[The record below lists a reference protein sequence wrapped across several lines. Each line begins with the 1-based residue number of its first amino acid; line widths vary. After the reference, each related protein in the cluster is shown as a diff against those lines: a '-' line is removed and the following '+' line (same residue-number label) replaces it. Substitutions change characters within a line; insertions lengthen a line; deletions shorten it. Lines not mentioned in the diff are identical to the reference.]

1 MLKWYELYANNDAKV
16 IMYMRKILSIL
27 LVFLLSFSSLGVTT
41 PHAEEKIHIEA
52 AAAILFDADT
62 GKILH
67 EQNPDELLAIA
78 SMSKLIVVYSV
89 LEAIK
94 EGKITWDTKVNIS
107 DYAYEISRNN
117 EFSNVP
123 FEKGR
128 QYTVKELYHSI
139 VIFSANGSSIA
150 LAELLAGS
158 EKNFLNLANEHA
170 KKLGLKKYK
179 FVNATGLNNADLK
192 GKHPEGTDPNGENSL
207 SARDVGILSRTII
220 TKYPEI
226 LEDTK
231 QRFRNFP
238 DNHPL
243 PIRMENWNWML
254 PGAAFAYEG
263 TDGLKTGSSD
273 TAGYG
278 FTITAKR
285 GDLRLIS
292 VIIKTK
298 SMDERFTESR
308 ALIDYGFNN
317 FEKQKLKI
325 DKNNTISVVKGTEDT
340 VTVKPEKEITV
351 ITKKGSKP
359 PYTISTGADKSLAE
373 DGKLVAPIKKDTKV
387 GSLIL
392 ESTDQYG
399 FLDGSKKMKIAAR
412 TTEEVEKANW
422 FILTMRSIG
431 DFFSNMW
438 SKLFG

>member
-1 MLKWYELYANNDAKV
+1 
-16 IMYMRKILSIL
+16 MYMRKILSIL
-27 LVFLLSFSSLGVTT
+27 LAFLLSFSSLGVTT
-41 PHAEEKIHIEA
+41 SHAEGKIHIEA

-150 LAELLAGS
+150 LAELLAGN

-207 SARDVGILSRTII
+207 SARDMGILSKTII

-231 QRFRNFP
+231 QRFRSFP
-238 DNHPL
+238 DNHPK

-278 FTITAKR
+278 FTISAKR

-308 ALIDYGFNN
+308 ELIDYGFNN

-325 DKNNTISVVKGTEDT
+325 DKNNTISVVKGKEDT
-340 VTVKPEKEITV
+340 VTVTPEKEMTV

-359 PYTISTGADKSLAE
+359 SYKVSTEADKSLAE
-373 DGKLVAPIKKDTKV
+373 DEKLVAPIKKDAKV
-387 GSLIL
+387 GSLVL

-399 FLDGSKKMKIAAR
+399 FLDGSKKMKIAAK

-422 FILTMRSIG
+422 FVLTMRSIG

-438 SKLFG
+438 SKIFG

>member
-1 MLKWYELYANNDAKV
+1 
-16 IMYMRKILSIL
+16 MYMRKILSIL
-27 LVFLLSFSSLGVTT
+27 LVFLLSFSPLGVTT
-41 PHAEEKIHIEA
+41 SHAEEKIHIEA

-67 EQNPDELLAIA
+67 EQNPDELLAVA
-78 SMSKLIVVYSV
+78 SMSKLMVIYSV

-117 EFSNVP
+117 DFSNVP

-207 SARDVGILSRTII
+207 SARDMGILSKTII
-220 TKYPEI
+220 TKYPEM

-238 DNHPL
+238 DNHPK

-325 DKNNTISVVKGTEDT
+325 DKNNTISVIKGKEDNVT
-340 VTVKPEKEITV
+340 VTPEKEITV
-351 ITKKGSKP
+351 ITEKGSKP
-359 PYTISTGADKSLAE
+359 PYQISTKADKSLAE
-373 DGKLVAPIKKDTKV
+373 DGKLVAPIKKGEKV

-392 ESTDQYG
+392 ESTDQHG
-399 FLDGSKKMKIAAR
+399 FLDGNKKMKITAK

-422 FILTMRSIG
+422 FVLTIRSIG

-438 SKLFG
+438 SKLF

>member
-1 MLKWYELYANNDAKV
+1 
-16 IMYMRKILSIL
+16 MYMRKILSIL
-27 LVFLLSFSSLGVTT
+27 LAFLLLFSSLGATNS
-41 PHAEEKIHIEA
+41 HAEENIHIEA

-67 EQNPDELLAIA
+67 EQNPDELLAVA
-78 SMSKLIVVYSV
+78 SMSKLMVVYAV
-89 LEAIK
+89 LEAMK
-94 EGKITWDTKVNIS
+94 AGKITWDTKVNIS
-107 DYAYEISRNN
+107 DYAYEVSRNN

-128 QYTVKELYHSI
+128 QYTVRELYHSI

-158 EKNFLNLANEHA
+158 EKNFLKLADEYA

-207 SARDVGILSRTII
+207 SARDMGILAKTII
-220 TKYPEI
+220 TKYPEM

-238 DNHPL
+238 DHHPK

-308 ALIDYGFNN
+308 ELIDYGFHN
-317 FEKQKLKI
+317 FEKKKLKL
-325 DKNNTISVVKGTEDT
+325 DKNNTISVVKGKKDA
-340 VTVKPEKEITV
+340 VSIAPEKEIEIV
-351 ITKKGSKP
+351 TKKGSKP
-359 PYTISTGADKSLAE
+359 PYKISTEAIPSLAE
-373 DGKLVAPIKKDTKV
+373 EGKLIAPIKKDAKV
-387 GSLIL
+387 GSIVL
-392 ESTDQYG
+392 ETTDRYG
-399 FLDGSKKMKIAAR
+399 FLDGSKQLKVTAK

-422 FILTMRSIG
+422 FIVTLRSIG
-431 DFFSNMW
+431 DFFSNIW
-438 SKLFG
+438 SKIFES

>member
-1 MLKWYELYANNDAKV
+1 
-16 IMYMRKILSIL
+16 MYMRKILSIL
-27 LVFLLSFSSLGVTT
+27 LVFLLSFSSLVVTT
-41 PHAEEKIHIEA
+41 SHAEEKIHIEA

-139 VIFSANGSSIA
+139 IIFSANGSSIA

-207 SARDVGILSRTII
+207 SARDMGILSKTII

-238 DNHPL
+238 DNHPK

-278 FTITAKR
+278 FTISAKR

-308 ALIDYGFNN
+308 ELIDYGFNN

-359 PYTISTGADKSLAE
+359 PYTISTEADKSLSK
-373 DGKLVAPIKKDTKV
+373 DGKVVAPIKKDAKV
-387 GSLIL
+387 GSLVL

-399 FLDGSKKMKIAAR
+399 FLDGSKKMKIAAK

-422 FILTMRSIG
+422 FVLTMRSIG
-431 DFFSNMW
+431 DFFSNIW
-438 SKLFG
+438 SKIFG

>member
-16 IMYMRKILSIL
+16 IMYMKKIFSIL
-27 LVFLLSFSSLGVTT
+27 LVFLLSISSLVVTT
-41 PHAEEKIHIEA
+41 SYAEEKIHIEA
-52 AAAILFDADT
+52 AAALLFDADT

-78 SMSKLIVVYSV
+78 SMSKLIVVYAV

-94 EGKITWDTKVNIS
+94 EGKITWDTKVNVS
-107 DYAYEISRNN
+107 DYAYEVSRNN

-128 QYTVKELYHSI
+128 QYTVRELYHSI

-192 GKHPEGTDPNGENSL
+192 GKHPEGTDPNAENSM
-207 SARDVGILSRTII
+207 SARDMGILSKAMI
-220 TKYPEI
+220 TKYPEM

-238 DNHPL
+238 DNHPK

-285 GDLRLIS
+285 GDVRLIS

-308 ALIDYGFNN
+308 ELIEYGFNN
-317 FEKQKLKI
+317 FEKQKLKV
-325 DKNNTISVVKGTEDT
+325 DKNNTLSVVQGKEDQ
-340 VTVKPEKEITV
+340 VTVAPEKEITV
-351 ITKKGSKP
+351 IAKKGSKD
-359 PYTISTGADKSLAE
+359 PYKIGTEVDKSLAE
-373 DGKLVAPIKKDTKV
+373 DGHLIAPIKKDAKV
-387 GSLIL
+387 GSITL
-392 ESTDQYG
+392 ESTDKYG
-399 FLDGSKKMKIAAR
+399 FLDGSKSMKVTAK

-422 FILTMRSIG
+422 FVLTMRSIG
-431 DFFSNMW
+431 DFFSNLW
-438 SKLFG
+438 SKVF

>member
-1 MLKWYELYANNDAKV
+1 
-16 IMYMRKILSIL
+16 MYMKKILSIL

-41 PHAEEKIHIEA
+41 SHAEEKIHIEA
-52 AAAILFDADT
+52 AAALLFDADT

-78 SMSKLIVVYSV
+78 SMSKLIVVYAV

-107 DYAYEISRNN
+107 DYAYEVSRNN

-123 FEKGR
+123 FEKRR
-128 QYTVKELYHSI
+128 QYTVRELYHSI

-192 GKHPEGTDPNGENSL
+192 GKHPEGTDPNGENSM
-207 SARDVGILSRTII
+207 SARDMGILSKTII
-220 TKYPEI
+220 TKYPEM

-238 DNHPL
+238 DNHPK

-254 PGAAFAYEG
+254 PSAAFSYEG
-263 TDGLKTGSSD
+263 ALGLKTGSSD

-308 ALIDYGFNN
+308 ALIEYGFNN
-317 FEKQKLKI
+317 FEKQKLKV
-325 DKNNTISVVKGTEDT
+325 DKNNKISVVKGKEDY
-340 VTVKPEKEITV
+340 VTVAPEKEVTLV
-351 ITKKGSKP
+351 TAKGNKS
-359 PYTISTGADKSLAE
+359 PYKISAEADKSLAE
-373 DGKLVAPIKKDTKV
+373 DGHLVAPIKKDAKV
-387 GSLIL
+387 GSIVL
-392 ESTDQYG
+392 ESTDKYG
-399 FLDGSKKMKIAAR
+399 FLDGNKSMKVAAK

-422 FILTMRSIG
+422 FVLTMRSIG
-431 DFFSNMW
+431 DFFSSLW
-438 SKLFG
+438 SKVF

>member
-1 MLKWYELYANNDAKV
+1 
-16 IMYMRKILSIL
+16 MYMKKILSISL
-27 LVFLLSFSSLGVTT
+27 LFLLSFSSLGVTT
-41 PHAEEKIHIEA
+41 SHAEEKIHIEA
-52 AAAILFDADT
+52 AAALLFDADT

-78 SMSKLIVVYSV
+78 SMSKLIVVYAV

-107 DYAYEISRNN
+107 DYAYEVSRNN

-128 QYTVKELYHSI
+128 QYTVRELYYSI

-192 GKHPEGTDPNGENSL
+192 GKHPEGTDPNGENSM
-207 SARDVGILSRTII
+207 SARDMGILSKTII
-220 TKYPEI
+220 TKYPEM

-238 DNHPL
+238 DNHPK

-254 PGAAFAYEG
+254 PGATFSYEG
-263 TDGLKTGSSD
+263 ADGLKTGSSD

-308 ALIDYGFNN
+308 ALIEYGFNN
-317 FEKQKLKI
+317 FEKQKLKV
-325 DKNNTISVVKGTEDT
+325 DKNNKISVVKGKEDY
-340 VTVKPEKEITV
+340 VTVAPEKEVTV
-351 ITKKGSKP
+351 VTAKGNKA
-359 PYTISTGADKSLAE
+359 PYKISAEADKSLAE
-373 DGKLVAPIKKDTKV
+373 DGHLVAPIKKDAKV
-387 GSLIL
+387 GSIVL
-392 ESTDQYG
+392 ESTDKYG
-399 FLDGSKKMKIAAR
+399 FLDENKSMKVTAK

-422 FILTMRSIG
+422 FVLTMRSIG
-431 DFFSNMW
+431 DFFSNLW
-438 SKLFG
+438 SKVF

>member
-1 MLKWYELYANNDAKV
+1 
-16 IMYMRKILSIL
+16 MYMRKILSIL
-27 LVFLLSFSSLGVTT
+27 LAFLLSFSSLGVTT
-41 PHAEEKIHIEA
+41 SHAEGKIHIEA

-139 VIFSANGSSIA
+139 IIFSANGSSIA

-207 SARDVGILSRTII
+207 SARDMGILSKTII

-238 DNHPL
+238 DNHPK

-278 FTITAKR
+278 FTISAKR

-308 ALIDYGFNN
+308 SLIDYGFNN

-351 ITKKGSKP
+351 ITKKGSEP
-359 PYTISTGADKSLAE
+359 PYKIFSEADKSIAK
-373 DGKLVAPIKKDTKV
+373 DGKLVAPIKKDANV
-387 GSLIL
+387 GSLVL

-399 FLDGSKKMKIAAR
+399 FLDGNKKMKITAK

-431 DFFSNMW
+431 DFFSDMW
-438 SKLFG
+438 SKIFG

>member
-41 PHAEEKIHIEA
+41 SHAEEKIHIEA

-123 FEKGR
+123 FEKGL

-207 SARDVGILSRTII
+207 SARDMGILSRTII

-238 DNHPL
+238 DNHPK

-278 FTITAKR
+278 FTISAKR

-308 ALIDYGFNN
+308 ELIDYGFNN

-325 DKNNTISVVKGTEDT
+325 DKNNTISVVKGKEDT
-340 VTVKPEKEITV
+340 VTVTPEKEITV
-351 ITKKGSKP
+351 ISKKGSKP
-359 PYTISTGADKSLAE
+359 SYKVSTEADKSLAE
-373 DGKLVAPIKKDTKV
+373 DGKLVAPIKKDAKV
-387 GSLIL
+387 GSLVL

-399 FLDGSKKMKIAAR
+399 FLDGSKKMKIAAK
-412 TTEEVEKANW
+412 TTEEVEKENW
-422 FILTMRSIG
+422 FVLTMRSIG

-438 SKLFG
+438 SKIF

>member
-1 MLKWYELYANNDAKV
+1 
-16 IMYMRKILSIL
+16 MYMRKILSIL
-27 LVFLLSFSSLGVTT
+27 LMFLLSFSSLGVTT
-41 PHAEEKIHIEA
+41 SHAEEKIHIEA

-139 VIFSANGSSIA
+139 IIFSANGSSIA

-207 SARDVGILSRTII
+207 SARDMGILSKTII

-238 DNHPL
+238 DNHPK

-278 FTITAKR
+278 FTISAKR

-308 ALIDYGFNN
+308 ELIDYGFNN

-325 DKNNTISVVKGTEDT
+325 DKNNTISVVKGKEDT

-359 PYTISTGADKSLAE
+359 PYTISTEADKSLSQ
-373 DGKLVAPIKKDTKV
+373 DGKVVAPIKKDAKV
-387 GSLIL
+387 GSLVL

-399 FLDGSKKMKIAAR
+399 FLDGNKKMKITAK

-431 DFFSNMW
+431 DFFSNIW
-438 SKLFG
+438 SKLVG

>member
-1 MLKWYELYANNDAKV
+1 
-16 IMYMRKILSIL
+16 
-27 LVFLLSFSSLGVTT
+27 
-41 PHAEEKIHIEA
+41 
-52 AAAILFDADT
+52 
-62 GKILH
+62 
-67 EQNPDELLAIA
+67 
-78 SMSKLIVVYSV
+78 MSKLIVIYAV

-107 DYAYEISRNN
+107 DYAYEVSRNN

-158 EKNFLNLANEHA
+158 EKNFLNLANDHA

-192 GKHPEGTDPNGENSL
+192 GKHPEGTDPNGENSM
-207 SARDVGILSRTII
+207 SARDMGILSKTII
-220 TKYPEI
+220 TKYPEM

-238 DNHPL
+238 DNHPK

-263 TDGLKTGSSD
+263 SDGLKTGSSD

-308 ALIDYGFNN
+308 ALIEYGFNS

-325 DKNNTISVVKGTEDT
+325 DKNNTISVVKGKADQ
-340 VTVKPEKEITV
+340 VTVAPEKEITV
-351 ITKKGSKP
+351 IAKKGDKS
-359 PYTISTGADKSLAE
+359 PYKISTEADKSLAE
-373 DGKLVAPIKKDTKV
+373 DGHLIAPIKKDTKV
-387 GSLIL
+387 GSIVL
-392 ESTDQYG
+392 ESTDKYG
-399 FLDGSKKMKIAAR
+399 FLDGNKSMKVAAK

-422 FILTMRSIG
+422 FVLTMRSVG
-431 DFFSNMW
+431 DFFSNLW
-438 SKLFG
+438 SKIF

>member
-1 MLKWYELYANNDAKV
+1 
-16 IMYMRKILSIL
+16 MYMRKILSIL
-27 LVFLLSFSSLGVTT
+27 LAFLLLFSSLGATNS
-41 PHAEEKIHIEA
+41 HAEENIHIEA

-67 EQNPDELLAIA
+67 EQNPDELLAVA
-78 SMSKLIVVYSV
+78 SMSKLMVVYAV

-94 EGKITWDTKVNIS
+94 AGKITWDTKVNIS
-107 DYAYEISRNN
+107 DYAYEVSRNN

-128 QYTVKELYHSI
+128 QYTVRELYHSI

-158 EKNFLNLANEHA
+158 EKNFLNLADEYA

-207 SARDVGILSRTII
+207 SARDMGILAKTII
-220 TKYPEI
+220 TKYPEM

-238 DNHPL
+238 DHHPK
-243 PIRMENWNWML
+243 PIRIENWNWML

-308 ALIDYGFNN
+308 ELIDYGFRN
-317 FEKQKLKI
+317 FEKQKLKL
-325 DKNNTISVVKGTEDT
+325 DKNNTISVVKGKEDA
-340 VTVKPEKEITV
+340 VSIVPEKEIEI

-359 PYTISTGADKSLAE
+359 PYKISTEAIPSLAE
-373 DGKLVAPIKKDTKV
+373 EGKLIAPIKKDAKV
-387 GSLIL
+387 GSIVL
-392 ESTDQYG
+392 ETTDRYG
-399 FLDGSKKMKIAAR
+399 FLDGSKQLKVAAK

-422 FILTMRSIG
+422 FIVTLRSIG
-431 DFFSNMW
+431 DFFSNIW
-438 SKLFG
+438 SKIFES

>member
-1 MLKWYELYANNDAKV
+1 MK
-16 IMYMRKILSIL
+16 KILSIL
-27 LVFLLSFSSLGVTT
+27 LLLVLSISPLGVTT
-41 PHAEEKIHIEA
+41 SHAEEKIHIEA
-52 AAAILFDADT
+52 AAALLFDADT

-78 SMSKLIVVYSV
+78 SMSKLIVVYAV

-107 DYAYEISRNN
+107 DYAYEVSRNN

-192 GKHPEGTDPNGENSL
+192 GKHPEGTDPNAENSM
-207 SARDVGILSRTII
+207 SARDMGMLSKAMI
-220 TKYPEI
+220 TKYPEM

-238 DNHPL
+238 DNHPK

-278 FTITAKR
+278 F
-285 GDLRLIS
+285 
-292 VIIKTK
+292 
-298 SMDERFTESR
+298 
-308 ALIDYGFNN
+308 NN
-317 FEKQKLKI
+317 FEKQKLKVN
-325 DKNNTISVVKGTEDT
+325 KNNTISVVKGKEDQ
-340 VTVKPEKEITV
+340 VTVAPEKEITV
-351 ITKKGSKP
+351 IAKKGSKE
-359 PYTISTGADKSLAE
+359 PYKIGTELDKSLAE
-373 DGKLVAPIKKDTKV
+373 DGHLVAPIKKDAKV
-387 GSLIL
+387 GSITL
-392 ESTDQYG
+392 ESTDKYG
-399 FLDGSKKMKIAAR
+399 FLDGSKSMKVTAK

-422 FILTMRSIG
+422 FVLTMRSIG
-431 DFFSNMW
+431 DFFSNLW
-438 SKLFG
+438 SKVF

>member
-16 IMYMRKILSIL
+16 IMYMRKISSIL
-27 LVFLLSFSSLGVTT
+27 LLFLLSFFTLGVTNSY
-41 PHAEEKIHIEA
+41 AEEKIHIEA

-107 DYAYEISRNN
+107 DYAYEVSRNN

-128 QYTVKELYHSI
+128 QYTVKELYQSI
-139 VIFSANGSSIA
+139 VIFSANGSSVA
-150 LAELLAGS
+150 LAELLAGN
-158 EKNFLNLANEHA
+158 EKDFLTLANEHA

-207 SARDVGILSRTII
+207 SARDMGILSKSII

-238 DNHPL
+238 DNHPK

-254 PGAAFAYEG
+254 PGATFAYEG

-325 DKNNTISVVKGTEDT
+325 DKNNTLSVIKGKEDT
-340 VTVKPEKEITV
+340 VNVIPEKEITV

-359 PYTISTGADKSLAE
+359 SYKISNEADKSIAE
-373 DGKLVAPIKKDTKV
+373 DGKLVAPIKKGATV
-387 GSLIL
+387 GSLFL

-399 FLDGSKKMKIAAR
+399 FLDGNKKMKIVAK

-422 FILTMRSIG
+422 FTLTMRSIG

-438 SKLFG
+438 SKIFG

>member
-1 MLKWYELYANNDAKV
+1 
-16 IMYMRKILSIL
+16 
-27 LVFLLSFSSLGVTT
+27 
-41 PHAEEKIHIEA
+41 
-52 AAAILFDADT
+52 
-62 GKILH
+62 
-67 EQNPDELLAIA
+67 
-78 SMSKLIVVYSV
+78 MSKLIVIYAV

-94 EGKITWDTKVNIS
+94 EGKITWDTKVTIS
-107 DYAYEISRNN
+107 DYAYEVSRNN

-128 QYTVKELYHSI
+128 QYTVRELYHSI

-192 GKHPEGTDPNGENSL
+192 GKHPEGTDPNGENSM
-207 SARDVGILSRTII
+207 SARDMGILSKTII
-220 TKYPEI
+220 TKYPEM

-238 DNHPL
+238 DNHPK

-254 PGAAFAYEG
+254 PGAAFSYEG
-263 TDGLKTGSSD
+263 ADGLKTGSSD

-308 ALIDYGFNN
+308 ALIEYGFNN

-325 DKNNTISVVKGTEDT
+325 DKNNKISVVKGKEDY
-340 VTVKPEKEITV
+340 VTVAPEKEVTV
-351 ITKKGSKP
+351 VTTKGSKSS
-359 PYTISTGADKSLAE
+359 YKISTEADKSLAE
-373 DGKLVAPIKKDTKV
+373 DGHLVAPIKKDAKV
-387 GSLIL
+387 GSIVL
-392 ESTDQYG
+392 EPTDKYG
-399 FLDGSKKMKIAAR
+399 FLDGNKSIKVTAKA
-412 TTEEVEKANW
+412 TEEVEKANW
-422 FILTMRSIG
+422 FVLTMRSIG
-431 DFFSNMW
+431 DFFSNLW
-438 SKLFG
+438 SKVF

>member
-1 MLKWYELYANNDAKV
+1 
-16 IMYMRKILSIL
+16 MYMRKILSIL
-27 LVFLLSFSSLGVTT
+27 LAFLLSFYSLEVITS
-41 PHAEEKIHIEA
+41 HAEEKIHIEA

-139 VIFSANGSSIA
+139 IIFSANGSSIA

-207 SARDVGILSRTII
+207 SARDMGILSKTII

-238 DNHPL
+238 DNHPK

-278 FTITAKR
+278 FTISAKR

-308 ALIDYGFNN
+308 ELIDYGFNN

-359 PYTISTGADKSLAE
+359 PYTISTEADKSLSQ
-373 DGKLVAPIKKDTKV
+373 DGKVVAPIKKDAKV
-387 GSLIL
+387 GSLVL

-399 FLDGSKKMKIAAR
+399 FLDGSKKMKIAAK

-422 FILTMRSIG
+422 FVLTMRSIG
-431 DFFSNMW
+431 DFFSNIW
-438 SKLFG
+438 SKIFG

>member
-1 MLKWYELYANNDAKV
+1 
-16 IMYMRKILSIL
+16 MYMRKILSIL
-27 LVFLLSFSSLGVTT
+27 LMFLLSFSSLGVTT
-41 PHAEEKIHIEA
+41 SHAEEKIHIEA

-139 VIFSANGSSIA
+139 IIFSANGSSIA

-170 KKLGLKKYK
+170 KKLGLKKYR

-207 SARDVGILSRTII
+207 SARDMGILSKTII

-238 DNHPL
+238 DNHPK

-278 FTITAKR
+278 FTISAKR

-308 ALIDYGFNN
+308 ELIDYGFNN

-325 DKNNTISVVKGTEDT
+325 DKNNTISVVKGKEDT

-359 PYTISTGADKSLAE
+359 PYTISTEADKSLSQ
-373 DGKLVAPIKKDTKV
+373 DGKVVAPIKKDAKV
-387 GSLIL
+387 GSLVL

-399 FLDGSKKMKIAAR
+399 FLDGNKKMKITAK

-431 DFFSNMW
+431 DFFSNIW
-438 SKLFG
+438 SKLVG

>member
-1 MLKWYELYANNDAKV
+1 
-16 IMYMRKILSIL
+16 MYMRKILSIL
-27 LVFLLSFSSLGVTT
+27 LVFLLSFSFLGVTT
-41 PHAEEKIHIEA
+41 SHAEEKIHIEA

-139 VIFSANGSSIA
+139 IIFSANGSSIA

-207 SARDVGILSRTII
+207 SARDMGILSKTII

-238 DNHPL
+238 DNHPK

-278 FTITAKR
+278 FTISAKR

-308 ALIDYGFNN
+308 ELIDYGFNN

-351 ITKKGSKP
+351 ITKKGSKS
-359 PYTISTGADKSLAE
+359 PYTISTEAYKSLSQ
-373 DGKLVAPIKKDTKV
+373 DGKVVAPIKKDAKV
-387 GSLIL
+387 GSLVL

-399 FLDGSKKMKIAAR
+399 FLDGSKKMKIAAK

-422 FILTMRSIG
+422 FVLTMRSIG
-431 DFFSNMW
+431 DFFSNIW
-438 SKLFG
+438 SKIFG

>member
-1 MLKWYELYANNDAKV
+1 
-16 IMYMRKILSIL
+16 
-27 LVFLLSFSSLGVTT
+27 
-41 PHAEEKIHIEA
+41 
-52 AAAILFDADT
+52 
-62 GKILH
+62 
-67 EQNPDELLAIA
+67 
-78 SMSKLIVVYSV
+78 MSKLIVIYSI

-107 DYAYEISRNN
+107 DYAYEVSRNN

-207 SARDVGILSRTII
+207 SARDMGILSKTLI
-220 TKYPEI
+220 TKYPEM

-238 DNHPL
+238 DNHPM

-308 ALIDYGFNN
+308 ELIDYGFNN
-317 FEKQKLKI
+317 FEKQKLKT
-325 DKNNTISVVKGTEDT
+325 DKNNNISVIKGKEDT
-340 VTVKPEKEITV
+340 VTVTPEKEITV

-359 PYTISTGADKSLAE
+359 PYKISTEADKSLAE
-373 DGKLVAPIKKDTKV
+373 DGKLVAPIKKDAKV
-387 GSLIL
+387 GSIVL

-399 FLDGSKKMKIAAR
+399 FLDGSRKMKIAAK

-422 FILTMRSIG
+422 FVLTMRSIG

-438 SKLFG
+438 SKVF

>member
-1 MLKWYELYANNDAKV
+1 
-16 IMYMRKILSIL
+16 MYMRKILSIL
-27 LVFLLSFSSLGVTT
+27 LVFLLSFSSLGVTIS
-41 PHAEEKIHIEA
+41 HAEEKIHIEA

-139 VIFSANGSSIA
+139 IIFSANGSSIA

-207 SARDVGILSRTII
+207 SARDMGILSKTII

-238 DNHPL
+238 DNHPK

-278 FTITAKR
+278 FTISAKR

-308 ALIDYGFNN
+308 ELIDYGFNN

-359 PYTISTGADKSLAE
+359 PYTISTEADKSLSQ
-373 DGKLVAPIKKDTKV
+373 DGKVVAPIKKDAKV
-387 GSLIL
+387 GSLVL

-399 FLDGSKKMKIAAR
+399 FLDGSKKMKIAAK

-422 FILTMRSIG
+422 FVLTMRSIG
-431 DFFSNMW
+431 DFFSNIW
-438 SKLFG
+438 SKIFG

>member
-1 MLKWYELYANNDAKV
+1 
-16 IMYMRKILSIL
+16 MYMRKILSIL

-41 PHAEEKIHIEA
+41 SHAEEKIHIEA

-139 VIFSANGSSIA
+139 IIFSANGSSIA

-207 SARDVGILSRTII
+207 SARDMGILSKTII

-238 DNHPL
+238 DNHPK

-278 FTITAKR
+278 FTISAKR

-308 ALIDYGFNN
+308 ELIDYGFNN

-359 PYTISTGADKSLAE
+359 PYTISTEADKSLSQ
-373 DGKLVAPIKKDTKV
+373 DGKVVAPIKKDAKV
-387 GSLIL
+387 GSLVL

-399 FLDGSKKMKIAAR
+399 FLDGSKKKKIAAK

-422 FILTMRSIG
+422 FVLTMRSIG
-431 DFFSNMW
+431 DFFSNIW
-438 SKLFG
+438 SKIFG

>member
-1 MLKWYELYANNDAKV
+1 
-16 IMYMRKILSIL
+16 MYMRKISSIL

-41 PHAEEKIHIEA
+41 SHAEEKIHIEA

-67 EQNPDELLAIA
+67 EQNPDELLAVA
-78 SMSKLIVVYSV
+78 SMSKLMVIYSV

-117 EFSNVP
+117 DFSNVP

-192 GKHPEGTDPNGENSL
+192 GKRPEGTDPNGENSL
-207 SARDVGILSRTII
+207 SARDMGILSKTII
-220 TKYPEI
+220 TKYPEM

-238 DNHPL
+238 DNHPK

-325 DKNNTISVVKGTEDT
+325 DKNNTISVIKGKEDNVT
-340 VTVKPEKEITV
+340 VTPEKEITV

-359 PYTISTGADKSLAE
+359 PYQISTEADKSLAE
-373 DGKLVAPIKKDTKV
+373 DGKLVAPIKKGEKV

-392 ESTDQYG
+392 ESTDQHG
-399 FLDGSKKMKIAAR
+399 FLDGNKKMKITAK

-422 FILTMRSIG
+422 FVLTMRSIG

-438 SKLFG
+438 SKLF

>member
-1 MLKWYELYANNDAKV
+1 
-16 IMYMRKILSIL
+16 MYMRKILSIL

-41 PHAEEKIHIEA
+41 SHAEKKIHIEA

-139 VIFSANGSSIA
+139 IIFSANGSSIA

-207 SARDVGILSRTII
+207 SARDMGILSKTII

-238 DNHPL
+238 DNHPK

-278 FTITAKR
+278 FTISAKR

-308 ALIDYGFNN
+308 ELIDYGFNN

-359 PYTISTGADKSLAE
+359 PYTISTEADKSLSK
-373 DGKLVAPIKKDTKV
+373 DGKVVAPIKKDAKV
-387 GSLIL
+387 GSLVL

-399 FLDGSKKMKIAAR
+399 FLDGSKKMKIAAK

-422 FILTMRSIG
+422 FVLTMRSIG
-431 DFFSNMW
+431 DFFSNIW
-438 SKLFG
+438 SKIFG

>member
-1 MLKWYELYANNDAKV
+1 
-16 IMYMRKILSIL
+16 MYMRKILSIL
-27 LVFLLSFSSLGVTT
+27 LVFLFSFSSLGVTT
-41 PHAEEKIHIEA
+41 SHAEEKIHIEA

-139 VIFSANGSSIA
+139 IIFSANGSSIA

-207 SARDVGILSRTII
+207 SARDMGILSKTII

-238 DNHPL
+238 DNHPK

-278 FTITAKR
+278 FTISAKR

-308 ALIDYGFNN
+308 ELIDYGFNN

-325 DKNNTISVVKGTEDT
+325 DKNNTISVVKGKEDT

-359 PYTISTGADKSLAE
+359 PYTISTEADKSLSQ
-373 DGKLVAPIKKDTKV
+373 DGKVVAPIKKDAKV
-387 GSLIL
+387 GSLVL

-399 FLDGSKKMKIAAR
+399 FLDGNKKMKITAK

-431 DFFSNMW
+431 DFFSNIW
-438 SKLFG
+438 SKLVG

>member
-16 IMYMRKILSIL
+16 IMYMKKILSIL
-27 LVFLLSFSSLGVTT
+27 LASLLSISSLGVTT
-41 PHAEEKIHIEA
+41 SHAEEKIHIEA
-52 AAAILFDADT
+52 AAALLFDADT

-78 SMSKLIVVYSV
+78 SMSKLIVIYAV

-94 EGKITWDTKVNIS
+94 EGKINWDTKVTIS
-107 DYAYEISRNN
+107 DYAYEVSRNN

-128 QYTVKELYHSI
+128 PYTVRELYHSI

-192 GKHPEGTDPNGENSL
+192 GKHPEGTDPNGENSM
-207 SARDVGILSRTII
+207 SARDMGILSKTII
-220 TKYPEI
+220 TKYPEM

-238 DNHPL
+238 DNHPK

-254 PGAAFAYEG
+254 PGAAFSYEG
-263 TDGLKTGSSD
+263 ADGLKTGSSD

-308 ALIDYGFNN
+308 ALIEYGFNN
-317 FEKQKLKI
+317 FEKQKLKV
-325 DKNNTISVVKGTEDT
+325 DKNNKISVVKGKEDY
-340 VTVKPEKEITV
+340 VTVAPEKEVTV
-351 ITKKGSKP
+351 VTAKGSKS
-359 PYTISTGADKSLAE
+359 PYKISTEADKSLAE
-373 DGKLVAPIKKDTKV
+373 DEHLVAPIKKDAKV
-387 GSLIL
+387 GSIVL
-392 ESTDQYG
+392 EPTDKYG
-399 FLDGSKKMKIAAR
+399 FLDGNKSIKVTAKATK
-412 TTEEVEKANW
+412 EVEKANW
-422 FILTMRSIG
+422 FVLTMRSIG
-431 DFFSNMW
+431 DFFSNLW
-438 SKLFG
+438 SKVF

>member
-1 MLKWYELYANNDAKV
+1 MLKWCELYANNDAKV

-27 LVFLLSFSSLGVTT
+27 LVFLLSFSSLGVKTS
-41 PHAEEKIHIEA
+41 HAEEKIHIEA

-94 EGKITWDTKVNIS
+94 EGKIAWDTKVNIS

-123 FEKGR
+123 FEKGL

-207 SARDVGILSRTII
+207 SARDMGILSRTII

-238 DNHPL
+238 DNHPK

-278 FTITAKR
+278 FTISAKR

-308 ALIDYGFNN
+308 ELIDYGFNN

-325 DKNNTISVVKGTEDT
+325 DKNNTISVVKGKEDT
-340 VTVKPEKEITV
+340 VTVTPEKEITV
-351 ITKKGSKP
+351 ISKKGSKP
-359 PYTISTGADKSLAE
+359 SYKVSTEADKSLAE
-373 DGKLVAPIKKDTKV
+373 DGKLVAPIKKDAKV
-387 GSLIL
+387 GSLVL

-399 FLDGSKKMKIAAR
+399 FLDGSKKMKIAAK
-412 TTEEVEKANW
+412 TTEEVEKENW
-422 FILTMRSIG
+422 FVLTMRSIG

-438 SKLFG
+438 SKIF

>member
-1 MLKWYELYANNDAKV
+1 MNGTATKPVLRNW
-16 IMYMRKILSIL
+16 ILSTIWNL
-27 LVFLLSFSSLGVTT
+27 CTTAANDSTTTASNATTSGASSICRFSRHV
-41 PHAEEKIHIEA
+41 
-52 AAAILFDADT
+52 

-78 SMSKLIVVYSV
+78 SMSKLIVVYAV

-107 DYAYEISRNN
+107 DYAYEVSRNN

-128 QYTVKELYHSI
+128 QYTVRELYHSI

-179 FVNATGLNNADLK
+179 FVNSTGLNNADLK
-192 GKHPEGTDPNGENSL
+192 GKHPEGTDPTGENSM
-207 SARDVGILSRTII
+207 SARDMGILAKTII
-220 TKYPEI
+220 TKYPEM

-238 DNHPL
+238 DNHPK

-254 PGAAFAYEG
+254 PGAAFSYDG

-285 GDLRLIS
+285 GDVRLIS

-308 ALIDYGFNN
+308 ELIEHGFNN
-317 FEKQKLKI
+317 FEKQKLKVN
-325 DKNNTISVVKGTEDT
+325 KNNTISVVKGKEDQ
-340 VTVKPEKEITV
+340 VTVAPEKEITV
-351 ITKKGSKP
+351 IAKKGSKE
-359 PYTISTGADKSLAE
+359 PYKIGTELDKSLAE
-373 DGKLVAPIKKDTKV
+373 DGHLVAPVKKDTKV
-387 GSLIL
+387 GSITL
-392 ESTDQYG
+392 ESTDKYG
-399 FLDGSKKMKIAAR
+399 FLDGSKSMKATAK

-422 FILTMRSIG
+422 FVLSMRSIG
-431 DFFSNMW
+431 DFFSNLW
-438 SKLFG
+438 SKVF